1 MKRLVF
7 DASLQALDF
16 LVHPANE
23 YLQDGQRIVSVCCDL
38 AMRGLI
44 DFPALKGLHGVAQGQ
59 QRATL
64 GRTGR
69 RIIYNTLKGL
79 HKKKYSRLNHSALK
93 Q

>member
-44 DFPALKGLHGVAQGQ
+44 EFPALKGLHGVSPGSAARHPGEN
-59 QRATL
+59 
-64 GRTGR
+64 RTTN
-69 RIIYNTLKGL
+69 YL
-79 HKKKYSRLNHSALK
+79 
-93 Q
+93 